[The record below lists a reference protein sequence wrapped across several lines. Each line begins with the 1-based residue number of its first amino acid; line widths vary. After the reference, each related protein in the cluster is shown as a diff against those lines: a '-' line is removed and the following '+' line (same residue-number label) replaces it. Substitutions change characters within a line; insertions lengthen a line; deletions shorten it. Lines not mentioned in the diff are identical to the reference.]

1 MEISNIILKKKENTW
16 NDLFGVDERTKYLYQ
31 PNLISQKAIK
41 VCKPF
46 LVITCN
52 FILYTHTHTHSKLFK
67 PILSTNLIFFCLTCI
82 VKVKSMVYSSFNK
95 GALFNNY
102 IYICIHK
109 KALQYFQESLRYSS
123 EVCA

>member
-31 PNLISQKAIK
+31 PNSISQAIK

-52 FILYTHTHTHSKLFK
+52 FILYTHTKTHTHTHSKLFK
-67 PILSTNLIFFCLTCI
+67 PILSTNLIFFCFTCI
-82 VKVKSMVYSSFNK
+82 VKVKNK
-95 GALFNNY
+95 YG
-102 IYICIHK
+102 I
-109 KALQYFQESLRYSS
+109 
-123 EVCA
+123 